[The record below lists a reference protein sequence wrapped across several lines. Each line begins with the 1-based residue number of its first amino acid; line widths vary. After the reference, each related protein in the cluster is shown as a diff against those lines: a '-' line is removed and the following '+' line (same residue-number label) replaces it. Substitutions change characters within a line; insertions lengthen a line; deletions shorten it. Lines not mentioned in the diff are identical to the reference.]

1 MDFPLAMFTRAILLA
16 IFLSVW
22 HLAMCTTYTVCD
34 ECEVSSLTAAIEVA
48 SSGDTLLFKS
58 GNYPSQGVEITKPLS
73 LIGEEGAVLDGGA
86 KDYIIKILANSV
98 MVSGFHFVNSGRS
111 YTKDYAAIYVHRS
124 ADFVLSNNTITE
136 SFFGILVEK
145 SKNGQIIDNKV
156 IGTATQEDQSG
167 NGVHLW
173 DCDSMQIYRNEVTGM
188 RDGIYLEFVD
198 ESEIKYNFAHH
209 NVRYGLHFMFSN
221 HDAYMHNVFQNNG
234 AGVAV
239 MFSKWIR
246 MEQNRFIDNWG
257 TASYGLLLKEIYDG
271 EVLNN
276 TFQENTL
283 GVYVDGSS
291 RVNYS
296 GNTFKQN
303 GWAIK
308 VSGGCYANA
317 FTANNFLG
325 NSFEISYNSKMNDN
339 TFNGNFW
346 SSYSGY
352 DLDKDGRGDVPY
364 RPVKLF
370 SYVVNK
376 TPETIV
382 LLRSL
387 FVDIINFSEKVSPA
401 FTPDDLVD
409 HSPSMRMFQ

>member
-1 MDFPLAMFTRAILLA
+1 MKARFYISLLSLILGSWAMSAVRNVCRDCDYDNLAQA
-16 IFLSVW
+16 VQ
-22 HLAMCTTYTVCD
+22 H
-34 ECEVSSLTAAIEVA
+34 A
-48 SSGDTLLFKS
+48 SSGDTIVVAAGSYISNGLE
-58 GNYPSQGVEITKPLS
+58 VIKPLV
-73 LIGEEGAVLDGGA
+73 LLGKPGAILDG
-86 KDYIIKILANSV
+86 DNQNYVLRILSDSV
-98 MVSGFHFVNSGRS
+98 VVSGFSIINSGKS
-111 YTKDYAAIYVHRS
+111 YTKDYAAVYVHGTS
-124 ADFVLSNNTITE
+124 GVQILDNKIDN

-145 SKNGQIIDNKV
+145 SKGAV
-156 IGTATQEDQSG
+156 IKGNTVSGTAKQENQAG

-173 DCDSMQIYRNEVTGM
+173 HCDHMQIGDNEVFGM
-188 RDGIYLEFVD
+188 RDGIYLEFVNHSD
-198 ESEIKYNFAHH
+198 VINNYAHN

-221 HDAYMHNVFQNNG
+221 HDAYVDNTFESNG

-246 MEQNRFIDNWG
+246 MEHNHFIDNWG

-276 TFQENTL
+276 LFQQNTL
-283 GVYVDGSS
+283 GIYVDGST
-291 RVNYS
+291 RVNYI
-296 GNTFKQN
+296 GNTLRQN

-317 FTANNFLG
+317 FTANNFIG
-325 NSFEISYNSKMNDN
+325 NSFDISYNSKMNDN

-346 SSYSGY
+346 SDYSGY
-352 DLDKDGRGDVPY
+352 DLDKDGNGDVPY

-370 SYVVNK
+370 SYIVNR

-387 FVDIINFSEKVSPA
+387 FVDLINFSEKVSPA
-401 FTPDDLVD
+401 FTPDELVD
-409 HSPSMRMFQ
+409 HSPAMKKFQ

>member
-1 MDFPLAMFTRAILLA
+1 MAIDQ
-16 IFLSVW
+16 
-22 HLAMCTTYTVCD
+22 T
-34 ECEVSSLTAAIEVA
+34 
-48 SSGDTLLFKS
+48 SSGDTLIFKAGTYS
-58 GNYPSQGVEITKPLS
+58 SPGIEIRKPLT
-73 LIGEEGAVLDGGA
+73 LIGEPGALLDGEA
-86 KDYIIKILANSV
+86 KNYILKILADSV
-98 MVSGFHFVNSGRS
+98 TVQGFALINSGRS
-111 YTKDYAAIYVHRS
+111 YTKDYAAIYIHRS
-124 ADFVLSNNTITE
+124 IAFALINNTVKD
-136 SFFGILVEK
+136 SFFGFLIEK
-145 SKNGQIIDNKV
+145 SSNGRVHGNKI
-156 IGTATQEDQSG
+156 IGTATREDQSG

-173 DCDSMQIYRNEVTGM
+173 DCDSILISENEVSGM

-198 ESEIKYNFAHH
+198 GSEIIENYSHH

-221 HDAYMHNVFQNNG
+221 HDRYTRNTFERNG

-239 MFSKWIR
+239 MFSKWIH
-246 MEQNRFIDNWG
+246 MEHNRFTDNWG
-257 TASYGLLLKEIYDG
+257 TASYGLLLKEIYDA

-276 TFQENTL
+276 TFLQNTL
-283 GVYVDGSS
+283 GVFVDGSS

-296 GNTFKQN
+296 GNTFRQN

-308 VSGGCYANA
+308 VSGGCYTNV
-317 FTANNFLG
+317 FKGNNFLG
-325 NSFEISYNSKMNDN
+325 NSFDVSYNSKMNDN
-339 TFNGNFW
+339 SFNGNFW
-346 SSYSGY
+346 GSYSGY
-352 DLDKDGRGDVPY
+352 DLDKDGTGDVPY

-409 HSPSMRMFQ
+409 LSPSMRLFQ

>member
-1 MDFPLAMFTRAILLA
+1 MKARFYISLLSLILGSWAMSAVRNVCRDCDYNN
-16 IFLSVW
+16 LSQAVQ
-22 HLAMCTTYTVCD
+22 H
-34 ECEVSSLTAAIEVA
+34 A
-48 SSGDTLLFKS
+48 SSGDTIVVAAGSYISNGLE
-58 GNYPSQGVEITKPLS
+58 VIKPLV
-73 LIGEEGAVLDGGA
+73 LLGKPGAILDG
-86 KDYIIKILANSV
+86 DNQNYVLRILSDSV
-98 MVSGFHFVNSGRS
+98 VVSGFSIINSGKS
-111 YTKDYAAIYVHRS
+111 YTKDYAAVYIHGTSGVQILDNHI
-124 ADFVLSNNTITE
+124 DN

-145 SKNGQIIDNKV
+145 SNGAV
-156 IGTATQEDQSG
+156 IRGNTVSGTAKQENQAG

-173 DCDSMQIYRNEVTGM
+173 HCDHIQIEDNEVFGM
-188 RDGIYLEFVD
+188 RDGIYLEFVNHSD
-198 ESEIKYNFAHH
+198 VINNYAHN

-221 HDAYMHNVFQNNG
+221 HDAYIDNTFENNG

-246 MEQNRFIDNWG
+246 MEHNRFIDNWG

-271 EVLNN
+271 EVVNN
-276 TFQENTL
+276 LFQQNTL
-283 GVYVDGSS
+283 GIFVDGST
-291 RVNYS
+291 RVNYKR
-296 GNTFKQN
+296 NTFRQN

-317 FTANNFLG
+317 FTSNNFIG
-325 NSFEISYNSKMNDN
+325 NSFDISYNSKMNDN

-346 SSYSGY
+346 SEYSGY
-352 DLDKDGRGDVPY
+352 DLDKDGNGDVPY

-370 SYVVNK
+370 SYIVNR

-387 FVDIINFSEKVSPA
+387 FVDLINFSEKVSPA

-409 HSPSMRMFQ
+409 HSPSMKKFQ

>member
-1 MDFPLAMFTRAILLA
+1 MGVRVYISLVCLILGSWTFGAVKNVCEDCDYRNLVQAIK
-16 IFLSVW
+16 
-22 HLAMCTTYTVCD
+22 H
-34 ECEVSSLTAAIEVA
+34 A
-48 SSGDTLLFKS
+48 SSGDTIVVAAGSYMSNGLEVTMPLVLL
-58 GNYPSQGVEITKPLS
+58 GKP
-73 LIGEEGAVLDGGA
+73 GAILDG
-86 KDYIIKILANSV
+86 DNQNYVLRILADSV
-98 MVSGFHFVNSGRS
+98 VVSGFSIINSGKS
-111 YTKDYAAIYVHRS
+111 YTKDYAAVYVHGTS
-124 ADFVLSNNTITE
+124 GVQILDNKIDN

-145 SKNGQIIDNKV
+145 SKGAV
-156 IGTATQEDQSG
+156 IRGNTVSGTAKQENQAG

-173 DCDSMQIYRNEVTGM
+173 HCDHMQIEDNEVFGM
-188 RDGIYLEFVD
+188 RDGIYLEFVNQSD
-198 ESEIKYNFAHH
+198 VIDNYAHN

-221 HDAYMHNVFQNNG
+221 HDAYVDNTFESNG

-246 MEQNRFIDNWG
+246 MEHNRFIDNWG

-276 TFQENTL
+276 LFQQNTL
-283 GVYVDGSS
+283 GIYVDGST
-291 RVNYS
+291 RVNYI
-296 GNTFKQN
+296 GNTLRQN

-317 FTANNFLG
+317 FTSNNFIG
-325 NSFEISYNSKMNDN
+325 NSFDISYNSKMNDN

-346 SSYSGY
+346 SDYSGY
-352 DLDKDGRGDVPY
+352 DLDKDGSGDVPY

-370 SYVVNK
+370 SYIVNR

-387 FVDIINFSEKVSPA
+387 FVDLINFSEKVSPA
-401 FTPDDLVD
+401 FTPDELVD
-409 HSPSMRMFQ
+409 HSPLMKKFQ

>member
-1 MDFPLAMFTRAILLA
+1 MKARFYISLLSLILGSWAMSAVRNVCRDCDYDNLAQAVL
-16 IFLSVW
+16 
-22 HLAMCTTYTVCD
+22 H
-34 ECEVSSLTAAIEVA
+34 A
-48 SSGDTLLFKS
+48 SSGDTIVVAAGSYISNGLE
-58 GNYPSQGVEITKPLS
+58 VIKPLV
-73 LIGEEGAVLDGGA
+73 LLGKPGAILDG
-86 KDYIIKILANSV
+86 DNQNYVLRILSDSV
-98 MVSGFHFVNSGRS
+98 VVSGFSIINSGKS
-111 YTKDYAAIYVHRS
+111 YTKDYAAVYVHGTS
-124 ADFVLSNNTITE
+124 GVQILDNKIDN

-145 SKNGQIIDNKV
+145 SKGAV
-156 IGTATQEDQSG
+156 IRGNTVSGTAKQENQAG

-173 DCDSMQIYRNEVTGM
+173 HCDHMQIEDNEVFGM
-188 RDGIYLEFVD
+188 RDGIYLEFVNQSD
-198 ESEIKYNFAHH
+198 VINNYAHN

-221 HDAYMHNVFQNNG
+221 HDAYVDNTFESNG

-246 MEQNRFIDNWG
+246 MEHNRFIDNWG

-276 TFQENTL
+276 LFQQNTL
-283 GVYVDGSS
+283 GIYVDGST
-291 RVNYS
+291 RVNYI
-296 GNTFKQN
+296 GNTLRQN

-317 FTANNFLG
+317 FTTNNFIG
-325 NSFEISYNSKMNDN
+325 NSFDISYNSKMNDN

-346 SSYSGY
+346 SDYSGY
-352 DLDKDGRGDVPY
+352 DLDKDGNGDVPY

-370 SYVVNK
+370 SYIVNR

-387 FVDIINFSEKVSPA
+387 FVDLINFSEKVSPA
-401 FTPDDLVD
+401 FTPDELVD
-409 HSPSMRMFQ
+409 HSPAMKKFQ

>member
-1 MDFPLAMFTRAILLA
+1 MSPRIFFLILFVFLFNKAQTKTLVVCKQCQFKELSTAIDQA
-16 IFLSVW
+16 QKSD
-22 HLAMCTTYTVCD
+22 TVLVKPGIYSSKA
-34 ECEVSSLTAAIEVA
+34 VSII
-48 SSGDTLLFKS
+48 KS
-58 GNYPSQGVEITKPLS
+58 IV
-73 LIGEEGAVLDGGA
+73 LIGEKGAILDGMA
-86 KDYIIKILANSV
+86 ESYVLKLMADSIT
-98 MVSGFHFVNSGRS
+98 VSGFELKNSGRS
-111 YTKDYAAIYVHRS
+111 FTKDYAAIYTFGIS
-124 ADFVLSNNTITE
+124 GFQILDNQISE
-136 SFFGILVEK
+136 SFFGILIEK
-145 SKNGQIIDNKV
+145 SKNGLIQGNKV
-156 IGTATQEDQSG
+156 KGTAIQEDQSG
-167 NGVHLW
+167 NGIHLW
-173 DCDSMQIYRNEVTGM
+173 HAQQIKILNNEVSGM

-198 ESEIKYNFAHH
+198 ESRIAENYTHQ

-221 HDAYMHNVFQNNG
+221 HDEYLKNVFQNNG

-246 MEQNRFIDNWG
+246 MEENKFIDNWG

-276 TFQENTL
+276 IFQENTL
-283 GVYVDGSS
+283 GVYVDGST
-291 RVNYS
+291 RVNYI

-308 VSGGCYANA
+308 VSGGCYANN
-317 FTANNFLG
+317 FTKNNFLG
-325 NSFEISYNSKMNDN
+325 NSFDLSYNSKMNDN
-339 TFNGNFW
+339 RFDGNFW
-346 SSYSGY
+346 GSYSGY
-352 DLDKDGRGDVPY
+352 DLDKDGKGDQPY

-370 SYVVNK
+370 SYIVNR

-409 HSPSMRMFQ
+409 HSPSMKQFQ